1 MNPWRELRPTV
12 AADLAA
18 MARLKGRTSLGPG
31 AVIDVLTIP
40 GTWATLLFRLASTCH
55 RGGLRPV
62 SRLLYFLNVMVTGA
76 DLAPGA
82 TVGPGLA
89 IAHPVGMGWGSGF
102 TCGKDVI
109 LTGMARFGTAAA
121 EDGTR
126 AGEPT
131 LGDEVV
137 VLDGGKAMGPV
148 TIGDRAVIAANALV
162 LHDVAPEALVVG
174 QPARYVKSRTD
185 RRGERDP
192 LGAATSLLASVHVPA
207 DDGGN
212 VVPRTA

>member
-1 MNPWRELRPTV
+1 MNPWRELRPTI

-18 MARLKGRTSLGPG
+18 MARLKGRTDRGLG
-31 AVIDVLTIP
+31 AMVDVLTIP
-40 GTWATLLFRLASTCH
+40 GTWATLLFRLASACH

-62 SRLLYFLNVMVTGA
+62 SRLLYFLNVVVTGA

-82 TVGPGLA
+82 SVGPGLA

-102 TCGKDVI
+102 TCGRDVI

-137 VLDGGKAMGPV
+137 VLDGGKAMGPI
-148 TIGDRAVIAANALV
+148 TIGDRAVVAANALV

-185 RRGERDP
+185 RRGETDP
-192 LGAATSLLASVHVPA
+192 LGAATRLLASLAAPDEGGGHVA
-207 DDGGN
+207 
-212 VVPRTA
+212 RTTG